1 MYEIYLEHSAEKD
14 LRKLRPPFFNTVLAK
29 IKALANNPHPR
40 GSRKIMDSDNFWRI
54 RIGSYRVL
62 LKLSIP
68 KILLGFIKLDI
79 EKMLINKKA
88 DIIT

>member
-1 MYEIYLEHSAEKD
+1 MKCKMNTTKALLASIKVEKNED
-14 LRKLRPPFFNTVLAK
+14 GFLAK

-62 LKLSIP
+62 YETSPDESGRVPSDVNLKL
-68 KILLGFIKLDI
+68 
-79 EKMLINKKA
+79 
-88 DIIT
+88 

>member
-1 MYEIYLEHSAEKD
+1 MYEIYLERSAEKD
-14 LRKLRPPFFNTVLAK
+14 LRKLRPPFFNTILAK

-62 LKLSIP
+62 YEIIDSENTIRIY
-68 KILLGFIKLDI
+68 KIRHRKDAY
-79 EKMLINKKA
+79 K
-88 DIIT
+88 